1 MIRYM
6 RVHSSHPQVEKV
18 EVVKYAYVFTC
29 AECRR
34 EFYVGR
40 ARVQADGTL
49 RCFECNDR
57 RGDGFMWCP
66 HCRTA
71 KSFREFEPD
80 RIDAGRHQ
88 WCLECVAVDGDE
100 ARCCARCG
108 SEFTPKRSDA
118 RFCSGRC
125 RVAAHRSV

>member
-1 MIRYM
+1 M

-18 EVVKYAYVFTC
+18 EIVQTVYAFTC
-29 AECRR
+29 AACGDAH
-34 EFYVGR
+34 YVRG

-49 RCFECNDR
+49 RCYKCDGR
-57 RGDGFMWCP
+57 KRGGTFYRWCP
-66 HCRTA
+66 RCRTA
-71 KSFREFEPD
+71 KSLRDFEPD

-88 WCLECVAVDGDE
+88 WCLECVAVDGDK
-100 ARCCARCG
+100 ARCCAWCG